1 MIRNRLH
8 AYNTLIHNIEWTI
21 TSLTRT
27 TSLQIPTTVFA
38 TRQDIRLPSVAAHRK
53 VNHDLRKALAHVASD
68 SVKMAAKSQG
78 LNMVTFEED
87 EKENDGRSCTKTC
100 PCNIQRFLSAVK
112 FENFQL
118 KF

>member
-8 AYNTLIHNIEWTI
+8 AYNTLIYNIEWNI
-21 TSLTRT
+21 TSLTHT
-27 TSLQIPTTVFA
+27 HSLQIPTTVFA

-78 LNMVTFEED
+78 MNMVTFEED
-87 EKENDGRSCTKTC
+87 EKENDGRSITKTH
-100 PCNIQRFLSAVK
+100 PCNIEIFSAVK
-112 FENFQL
+112 NENFHL
-118 KF
+118 KT